1 MDIRQTLLDT
11 EMIMKDFISMIISE
25 NWGKNWMSESGLTDE
40 RLKELNHIRLQYEE
54 EFNPLTTE
62 GRLFN
67 YCNFLDL
74 IEIISAHWNNQFE
87 VAFGEFDN
95 LRAYLKTLQKFQNP
109 DAFSRPLL
117 SFEKHFIL
125 GVTGTI
131 RNNIALY
138 RTWKEVGKEGFPII
152 DSVQDNFAN
161 LWTMGSPKKL
171 RTQLSLSVG
180 DQLEFIVLASHPKDE
195 DLEFKLFRGKWQ
207 TGNVIQYEIKP
218 SDLGKDMSF
227 HIGIRGKQKHH
238 AYPLGHDDKVTFEYT
253 ILPAG
258 NE

>member
-25 NWGKNWMSESGLTDE
+25 NWGKNWMAESGLSPE
-40 RLKELNHIRLQYEE
+40 RLKELNQERLQYEH

-62 GRLFN
+62 GRLLN

-74 IEIISAHWNNQFE
+74 VTIISNHWNNQFE
-87 VAFGEFDN
+87 VAFGEFES
-95 LRAYLKTLQKFQNP
+95 LSAYLKTLQKFQNP
-109 DAFSRPLL
+109 DRFNRPLL

-131 RNNIALY
+131 RNNIAVY
-138 RTWKEVGKEGFPII
+138 RTWKEVGKDGYPIM

-180 DQLEFIVLASHPKDE
+180 DTLEFIVLASHPADE
-195 DLEFKLFRGKWQ
+195 ELEYRLFRQKWQ
-207 TGNVIQYEIKP
+207 TGNVIQYEIKN
-218 SDLGKDMSF
+218 SDLGKDISF
-227 HIGIRGKQKHH
+227 HIGIKGKQKHH
-238 AYPLGHDDKVTFEYT
+238 AYPLGYDDKVTFEYT
-253 ILPAG
+253 ILPAAS
-258 NE
+258 N